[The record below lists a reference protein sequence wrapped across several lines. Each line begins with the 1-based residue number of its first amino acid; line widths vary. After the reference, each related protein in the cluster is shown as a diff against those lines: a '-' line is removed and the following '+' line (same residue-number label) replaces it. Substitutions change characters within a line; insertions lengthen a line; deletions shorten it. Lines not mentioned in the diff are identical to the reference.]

1 MTTRRQDSLP
11 VLRSASSARVTERR
25 WQTLSGL
32 LVGSAFLLA
41 AMLAAGAAHAG
52 KLTAGATRVVS
63 EGVAVGYG
71 NQGQRAAELRRAL
84 SRGPEASGTAAL
96 EPRRLSPEQR
106 AALTQELREAMRN
119 ANRPRSV
126 VER

>member
-11 VLRSASSARVTERR
+11 VLRSASSARVTDGR
-25 WQTLSGL
+25 WRTLSGL
-32 LVGSAFLLA
+32 LVGSALLVA
-41 AMLAAGAAHAG
+41 AMLAASAAHAG
-52 KLTAGATRVVS
+52 NLAAGPTRVVR
-63 EGVAVGYG
+63 EGVAVSYG

-84 SRGPEASGTAAL
+84 SRGPEVAGTAAL